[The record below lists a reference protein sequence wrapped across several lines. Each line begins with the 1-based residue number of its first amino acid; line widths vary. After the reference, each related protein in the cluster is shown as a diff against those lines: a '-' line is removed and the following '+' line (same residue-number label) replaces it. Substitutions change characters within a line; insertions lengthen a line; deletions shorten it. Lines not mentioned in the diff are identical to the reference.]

1 MTTTTTGD
9 KIAQAI
15 AILEDLE
22 QHLNERRSNT
32 AAALE
37 TLTKQLRDDA
47 ENNGPRTLPR
57 GTTYQ
62 VEAINIYAQRLAA
75 DDIAELSV
83 YYKAATPRNVDDAG
97 NPAPSTG
104 RVTYKL
110 QTAKGSFITFDGKR
124 PAIYVCERDAP
135 TWWNGSRFAPLSPGA
150 LNAIEHDIY
159 DTVVDVLT
167 HNNETA
173 TVAAMIDDAHDD
185 AKRNRTTSALAQARH
200 KISDVARQIDR

>member
-1 MTTTTTGD
+1 MTTTTTTGE

-15 AILEDLE
+15 AALEQLE
-22 QHLNERRSNT
+22 QHLDERRSNT

-47 ENNGPRTLPR
+47 GKNGPRTLPR

-97 NPAPSTG
+97 TPAPSTG

-110 QTAKGSFITFDGKR
+110 RTGTINGKR
-124 PAIYVCERDAP
+124 PAIYISERSAP
-135 TWWNGSRFAPLSPGA
+135 TWWNGSKFAPLSPGA
-150 LNAIEHDIY
+150 LNAIEQDIA
-159 DTVVDVLT
+159 DTVVEVLT
-167 HNNETA
+167 NSNDAA

-185 AKRNRTTSALAQARH
+185 AKRNRTSSALAQARH
-200 KISDVARQIDR
+200 KISDVANEIDR